1 MLIYLLSLIADE
13 GDKELFISIYEQY
26 SRKIYA
32 IALQILKNIDD
43 AEDAELDTWV
53 RVIYNF
59 STAKKY
65 LSESRRAFESWVVV
79 IAKNLSKDELRR
91 RRRAPQPLDMWDI
104 PAQVDTEKE
113 TEHKMLKEEIRALP
127 NESRRIMEMRIEG
140 RTFKEIGKVLGC
152 NKDTAKRRYE
162 RAVNALREKMD
173 AEQE

>member
-32 IALQILKNIDD
+32 IALQMLKNIDD

-65 LSESRRAFESWVVV
+65 LSESRRAFESWIVV
-79 IAKNLSKDELRR
+79 IAKNVSKDELRR
-91 RRRAPQPLDMWDI
+91 KKRAPKPLDMWDI
-104 PAQVDTEKE
+104 PVPANTEAE
-113 TEHKMLKEEIRALP
+113 GYIMLKDAIRSLP
-127 NESRRIMEMRIEG
+127 DESRRIIEMRMEG
-140 RTFKEIGKVLGC
+140 RSFKEIGKALGC

-162 RAVNALREKMD
+162 RAVNALREQMG
-173 AEQE
+173 AE